1 MAGPCYCTAWSFP
14 IAEAETTAMDVSA
27 LLELTNRMLVL
38 VLLLSL
44 PAVAASVVIGL
55 VVGILQAV
63 TQIQDQ
69 SISYGL
75 KLISVAAVIA
85 LTAAWS
91 GSELFQYA
99 RQIFEA
105 IPTYR

>member
-1 MAGPCYCTAWSFP
+1 M
-14 IAEAETTAMDVSA
+14 EVST

-55 VVGILQAV
+55 IIGILQAV

-69 SISYGL
+69 SIAYGL
-75 KLISVAAVIA
+75 KLLAVAAVIA

-99 RQIFEA
+99 RQVFEGIA
-105 IPTYR
+105 LQR

>member
-1 MAGPCYCTAWSFP
+1 
-14 IAEAETTAMDVSA
+14 MDVST

-44 PAVAASVVIGL
+44 PTVAASVVVGL
-55 VVGILQAV
+55 VIGILQAV

-69 SISYGL
+69 SIAYGL
-75 KLISVAAVIA
+75 KLIAVAGVIA

-99 RQIFEA
+99 RQVFESIA
-105 IPTYR
+105 LQR

>member
-1 MAGPCYCTAWSFP
+1 
-14 IAEAETTAMDVSA
+14 MDVST

-44 PAVAASVVIGL
+44 PTVAASVVVGL
-55 VVGILQAV
+55 VIGILQAV

-69 SISYGL
+69 SIAYGL
-75 KLISVAAVIA
+75 KLIAVAAVIA

-99 RQIFEA
+99 RQVFES
-105 IPTYR
+105 IPMQR